1 MTFSISYAIFVKE
14 TKESKRK
21 RKKGGIC
28 FDDSSTKF
36 KRIYVNKA
44 DLRNMW
50 WTRGNIAQAELLAE
64 EDFI

>member
-1 MTFSISYAIFVKE
+1 MLL
-14 TKESKRK
+14 
-21 RKKGGIC
+21 
-28 FDDSSTKF
+28 DDSSTIF